1 MNLLIETLQK
11 RDKFS
16 SALLYPVYF
25 LLGLYYPLFSFMRKT
40 FPAYMGQ
47 LVVFY
52 HNKKYFTKKFY
63 SRLDFPDAP
72 ILSLLQK
79 LSI

>member
-25 LLGLYYPLFSFMRKT
+25 LLGLY
-40 FPAYMGQ
+40 AA
-47 LVVFY
+47 
-52 HNKKYFTKKFY
+52 NKKYFTKKFY

>member
-52 HNKKYFTKKFY
+52 H
-63 SRLDFPDAP
+63 
-72 ILSLLQK
+72 ILLFMLLIKNILQI
-79 LSI
+79 LFSIGFS

>member
-25 LLGLYYPLFSFMRKT
+25 LLGLSHKKQNMIKYNKLSHISWKCLSHKT
-40 FPAYMGQ
+40 FIEETIHE
-47 LVVFY
+47 LI
-52 HNKKYFTKKFY
+52 N
-63 SRLDFPDAP
+63 
-72 ILSLLQK
+72 
-79 LSI
+79 

>member
-52 HNKKYFTKKFY
+52 HILHFTKKFY

>member
-40 FPAYMGQ
+40 FPAYM
-47 LVVFY
+47 
-52 HNKKYFTKKFY
+52 
-63 SRLDFPDAP
+63 
-72 ILSLLQK
+72 
-79 LSI
+79 